1 MRKESKP
8 NSKIVSESK
17 LNELKAKACKILSE
31 CRQTLLM
38 RQPFIGTIAM
48 SFNIKPTRDKRLET
62 AATDGKNIYF
72 DIDYLSR
79 LTEDEIIFTLA
90 HEIWHNVMCHF
101 LREEGRD
108 RSIWNIATDIEIN
121 ELLVK
126 DGLIIP
132 KDLCTAKAYNVST
145 GLSAEDYYDLL
156 INRKTHK
163 VQQTSDNGVFN
174 GAGSSFKNSSPNNG
188 QPIQFDK
195 HIYKNDRSEFETG
208 HENVD
213 DKYGKVEYD
222 PDYQPNVNEQSVEQ
236 VREAA
241 ISAAQ
246 SLERQ
251 GGILPE
257 HLKRLVNKMLEP
269 QIPWQEVLCQFI
281 SKCNGAKSNWNIPN
295 RRFIHNRTYL
305 PSRQDNCIN
314 VVVGIDVSISTNMY
328 LPKFLGELNSLVKS
342 FAGYTINLI
351 EADVKV
357 CKHEIYNDEHP
368 LDLENEKY
376 TAKGGGGTELHS
388 IFNYVEQNEIDA
400 DAIIIFTDG
409 ENYSEFYENE
419 CPAIPTLWMITNN
432 GTDDSIH
439 FGEII
444 KL

>member
-17 LNELKAKACKILSE
+17 LNELKAKACKILSN
-31 CRQTLLM
+31 CRQTLLT

-132 KDLCTAKAYNVST
+132 KGLCTAKAYNVST
-145 GLSAEDYYDLL
+145 GLSAEDYYEQLM
-156 INRKTHK
+156 NNKMS
-163 VQQTSDNGVFN
+163 QNANNNQS
-174 GAGSSFKNSSPNNG
+174 AGFGNDFKGNSSNNG
-188 QPIQFDK
+188 QSIQFDK

-246 SLERQ
+246 SIERQ
-251 GGILPE
+251 GGTLSN

-269 QIPWQEVLCQFI
+269 QIPWQEVLCQFV
-281 SKCNGAKSNWNIPN
+281 SKCHGVKSNWNIPN
-295 RRFIHNRTYL
+295 RRFVHSRTYL

-314 VVVGIDVSISTNMY
+314 IVVGIDVSASTDTY
-328 LPKFLGELNSLVKS
+328 LPKFLGELNGLVKS

-351 EADVKV
+351 EADYKV
-357 CKHEIYNDEHP
+357 CKHEIYNDERP

-376 TAKGGGGTELHS
+376 TANGGGGTELHS
-388 IFNYVEQNEIDA
+388 ILNYVEDNQIDA
-400 DAIIIFTDG
+400 DAIIMFTDG
-409 ENYSEFYENE
+409 ENYSEFYEDE
-419 CPAIPTLWMITNN
+419 CPSIPVLWMITKN
-432 GTDDSIH
+432 GTDKYIH
-439 FGEII
+439 FGEIL